1 LISFLDVLMS
11 EPTTLDPSDWE
22 AFRRQAHTMLDDAI
36 DHVRDLAAGP
46 VWRPMP
52 PEVRASF
59 AAPLP
64 VEPTPL
70 ADVHAAFLARILP
83 YHSGNAHPR
92 FVGWVQGGGTPV
104 GMMAELL
111 AAAVNANCG
120 GRDHAAI
127 EVERQIVRWMRELF
141 AFPDT
146 ATGILVTGASL
157 ANWMAVV
164 IAKTRALGRAT
175 RARGLAEGHRLR
187 AYTSTATHQCVERA
201 MELSGLGSEALV
213 RIPTGADHRVD
224 VAALRTAIA
233 TDRARGLTPFLV
245 VASAGTVDVGAVD
258 DLGAIAE
265 LATREEMWFHVDGA
279 LGAFSVLAPELRDQV
294 AGIERADSI
303 AFDFHKWLQVPYDA
317 GMLLVRDG
325 AHHAAAFASDAAYL
339 ARGERGLSAGAP
351 WPTDFGPDL
360 SRGFRALKVWF
371 TLVVYGVRRLG
382 EVIATTCALARHL
395 AARVAA
401 EPELELLAPVALDI
415 VCFRFR
421 HADADRVN
429 AALVTDLQVD
439 GVAAP
444 STTRIDGA
452 LAIRV
457 AIINHRCRAPD
468 LDHIVDEVL
477 TRGRLVR

>member
-1 LISFLDVLMS
+1 MD
-11 EPTTLDPSDWE
+11 EAPTLDPTDWE
-22 AFRRQAHTMLDDAI
+22 AFRRQAHAMLDDAI
-36 DHVRDLAAGP
+36 DHVRDLPAGP

-52 PEVRASF
+52 PEVRAGF

-64 VEPTPL
+64 VDGHPL
-70 ADVHAAFLARILP
+70 EDVHAVFRERILP

-111 AAAVNANCG
+111 AAAMNPNCG

-127 EVERQIVRWMRELF
+127 EVERQIIRWMRELF

-146 ATGILVTGASL
+146 TTGILVTGASL

-164 IAKTRALGRAT
+164 TAKTRALGRAT
-175 RARGLAEGHRLR
+175 RAQGLADGHRLR
-187 AYTSTATHQCVERA
+187 AYTSVATHQCVERA
-201 MELSGLGSEALV
+201 MEMSGLGSDALV
-213 RIPTGADHRVD
+213 RIPTGPEHRVD
-224 VAALRTAIA
+224 LAALRSAIA
-233 TDRARGLTPFLV
+233 ADRARGLTPFLV
-245 VASAGTVDVGAVD
+245 VASAGTVDVGAID
-258 DLGAIAE
+258 PLGEIADLAA
-265 LATREEMWFHVDGA
+265 REQMWFHVDGA
-279 LGAFSVLAPELRDQV
+279 LGAFSVLAPELRGLV

-303 AFDFHKWLQVPYDA
+303 ACDFHKWLQVPYDA

-325 AHHAAAFASDAAYL
+325 EHHAAAFAGEAAYL
-339 ARGERGLSAGAP
+339 ARGDRGLSAGAP

-371 TLVVYGVRRLG
+371 TLSVYGVRRLG
-382 EVIATTCALARHL
+382 EVIASTCALARGL
-395 AARVAA
+395 AERIAR

-421 HADADRVN
+421 HSDADRIN
-429 AALVTDLQVD
+429 ATIVTDLQVD
-439 GVAAP
+439 GIAAP
-444 STTRIDGA
+444 STTRIGGA

-457 AIINHRCRAPD
+457 AIINHRCRAAD
-468 LDHIVDEVL
+468 LERLVDEVL
-477 TRGRLVR
+477 VRGRRG